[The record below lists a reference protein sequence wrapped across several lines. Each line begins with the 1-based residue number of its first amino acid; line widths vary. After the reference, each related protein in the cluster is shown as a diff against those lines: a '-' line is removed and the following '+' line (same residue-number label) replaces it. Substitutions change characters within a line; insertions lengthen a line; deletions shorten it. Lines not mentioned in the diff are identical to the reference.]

1 MTIFEYMASANPN
14 GAKNVINSFGKKA
27 NRNPEILAKQ
37 LAMCVNKHGQSA
49 LYQIALN
56 HPDKALITECNMR
69 ENEKSEE
76 SPMSNAEGQEL
87 KKLIEDLT
95 DNRRGYKAPTI
106 SDRESKKTSEST
118 ELFIIGAVAIV
129 GLALILNK

>member
-27 NRNPEILAKQ
+27 NRNPVILAKQ

-69 ENEKSEE
+69 ENEKFEK
-76 SPMSNAEGQEL
+76 SPMSNAEGQEV

-95 DNRRGYKAPTI
+95 DKGSTAPPAPPYVHP
-106 SDRESKKTSEST
+106 KKSEST